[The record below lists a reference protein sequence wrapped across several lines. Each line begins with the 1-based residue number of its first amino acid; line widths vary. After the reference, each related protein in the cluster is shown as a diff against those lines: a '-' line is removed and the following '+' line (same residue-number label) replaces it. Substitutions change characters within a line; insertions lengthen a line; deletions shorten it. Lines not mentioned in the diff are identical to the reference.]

1 MRGAVRQS
9 VYDINHTVYRLM
21 PTSAQPRDDLL
32 YGLNPE
38 QLAAVTARNGGSLLV
53 LAGAGCGKTSV
64 LTRRAAFLV
73 RRGIP
78 PNRICALTFSR
89 KAAEEMARRL
99 AKLDPACAG
108 KDAPLVTT
116 FHAFALR
123 VLQERYNGRRNF
135 NRIGFSDDV
144 ILLDGKRRFELIA
157 RASTAEARRALGMG
171 IIELSSALE
180 LLLSFP
186 EKASRLW
193 SDAEFGLLAKIE
205 HEFYNLRKAHGLWD
219 FADLICGGLELFSKY
234 PEIAGDWGGRF
245 DAVLVDEFQDTN
257 PMQIDIL
264 DVLLRSGASLYAVG
278 DDDQAIY
285 GFRGADIRPIR
296 NFTARFRDAAIVKL
310 QINYRS
316 VTPILNCAN
325 GLWADKPAEYRKTLV
340 SGLKPQPTG
349 CRKPKTMRF
358 GTQARALEW
367 ILGRARFIERREKIP
382 IGSMAVLFRINDT
395 LAAVAGHYKSMGLT
409 DDKIPQLLTV
419 HASKGLEYPAVFLCD
434 LEEGVFPHY
443 RLRKETRIHTWL
455 ELLKAIVVKPKL
467 DVDIARDCDID
478 EELRLFYV
486 GVTRAQRY
494 LFFVTVSKKPFYG
507 KAMVFKPSRFL
518 RLVR

>member
-1 MRGAVRQS
+1 MDKRDCSDSA
-9 VYDINHTVYRLM
+9 
-21 PTSAQPRDDLL
+21 PTASKQICGDLL
-32 YGLNPE
+32 SGLNPE
-38 QLAAVTARNGGSLLV
+38 QLTAVTARNGGSLLV

-64 LTRRAAFLV
+64 LTRRIAYLV
-73 RRGIP
+73 RQGVP
-78 PNRICALTFSR
+78 PRRICALTFSR

-99 AKLDPACAG
+99 VKLDPACGG

-123 VLQERYNGRRNF
+123 VLQERRDGRRNF
-135 NRIGFSDDV
+135 NRIGFNDEN
-144 ILLDGKRRFELIA
+144 ILLLDGKRRFELIA
-157 RASTAEARRALGMG
+157 QVSTAAMRKALGMG
-171 IIELSSALE
+171 IIELSGALE

-186 EKASRLW
+186 EKASKRW
-193 SDAEFGLLAKIE
+193 NDEEFGLLAKIE
-205 HEFYNLRKAHGLWD
+205 HEFYNLRKAGGVWD
-219 FADLICGGLELFSKY
+219 FSDLICGGLELFSKY
-234 PEIAGDWGGRF
+234 PGIADDWGKRF
-245 DAVLVDEFQDTN
+245 DVVLVDEFQDTN
-257 PMQIDIL
+257 PMQIDML
-264 DVLLRSGASLYAVG
+264 DVLLRFGASLYAVG

-316 VTPILNCAN
+316 VNAILDCAN
-325 GLWADKPAEYRKTLV
+325 RLWADKPAEYRKVLA
-340 SGLKPQPTG
+340 SGLKSQPAEY
-349 CRKPKTMRF
+349 RKPKTMRF
-358 GTQARALEW
+358 GTQAQALEW

-395 LAAVAGHYKSMGLT
+395 LTAAANHYKSMGSA

-419 HASKGLEYPAVFLCD
+419 HASKGLEYPVVFLCD
-434 LEEGVFPHY
+434 LEEGIFPHY
-443 RLRKETRIHTWL
+443 RLRKERRIHTWT
-455 ELLKAIVVKPKL
+455 ELLKAIVKPASKQE
-467 DVDIARDCDID
+467 IGEARDCDIE

-494 LFFVTVSKKPFYG
+494 LFFVTASDKPFYG
-507 KAMVFKPSRFL
+507 REMKFRPSRFL

>member
-1 MRGAVRQS
+1 MRI
-9 VYDINHTVYRLM
+9 YE
-21 PTSAQPRDDLL
+21 DLL
-32 YGLNPE
+32 SGLNPE
-38 QLAAVTARNGGSLLV
+38 QLTAVTARNSGSLLV

-64 LTRRAAFLV
+64 LTRRIAYLV
-73 RRGIP
+73 RQGVP
-78 PNRICALTFSR
+78 PGRICALTFSR
-89 KAAEEMARRL
+89 KAAEEMAHRL
-99 AKLDPACAG
+99 LKLDTACGG
-108 KDAPLVTT
+108 KNTPLVTT

-123 VLQERYNGRRNF
+123 VLRERYKGRCNF
-135 NRIGFSDDV
+135 NRIGFNDDN
-144 ILLDGKRRFELIA
+144 ILLLDGKRRFELIA
-157 RASTAEARRALGMG
+157 QASTPAVRRALGMG

-186 EKASRLW
+186 EKASKRW
-193 SDAEFGLLAKIE
+193 SDEEFSLLAKIE
-205 HEFYNLRKAHGLWD
+205 HEFFNLRKARGLWD

-234 PEIAGDWGGRF
+234 PDIADDWGGRF

-264 DVLLRSGASLYAVG
+264 GVLLRFGASLYAVG

-296 NFTARFRDAAIVKL
+296 SFTTRFRDAAIVKL

-316 VTPILNCAN
+316 VTAILECAN
-325 GLWADKPAEYRKTLV
+325 RLWAGKPAEYRKTLI
-340 SGLKPQPTG
+340 SGLKPQPSG

-358 GTQARALEW
+358 GTQAQALEW

-395 LAAVAGHYKSMGLT
+395 LTAVANHYKNMGLT

-419 HASKGLEYPAVFLCD
+419 HASKGLEYPVVFLYD
-434 LEEGVFPHY
+434 LEEGLFPHY
-443 RLRKETRIHTWL
+443 RLRKEKRVHTWL
-455 ELLKAIVVKPKL
+455 EFLKAIVKSKSEL
-467 DVDIARDCDID
+467 DIDEARDCDIE

-494 LFFVTVSKKPFYG
+494 LFFVTASNKPFYG
-507 KAMVFKPSRFL
+507 KEMAFRPSRFL

>member
-1 MRGAVRQS
+1 M
-9 VYDINHTVYRLM
+9 IF
-21 PTSAQPRDDLL
+21 DDLL
-32 YGLNPE
+32 SNLNQE
-38 QLAAVTARNGGSLLV
+38 QLTAVTAKNEGSLLV

-64 LTRRAAFLV
+64 LTRRIAYLARQGV
-73 RRGIP
+73 P
-78 PNRICALTFSR
+78 SNRICALTFSR
-89 KAAEEMARRL
+89 KAAEEMAHRL

-108 KDAPLVTT
+108 PKAPLVTT
-116 FHAFALR
+116 FHAFSLR
-123 VLQERYNGRRNF
+123 VLQERINGRRNF
-135 NRIGFSDDV
+135 NRIGFNDDN
-144 ILLDGKRRFELIA
+144 ILLLDGKRRFELIA
-157 RASTAEARRALGMG
+157 QACTAAERRALGMG
-171 IIELSSALE
+171 IIELSGALE

-186 EKASRLW
+186 EKASKRW
-193 SDAEFGLLAKIE
+193 NDEEFALLAKIE
-205 HEFYNLRKAHGLWD
+205 HEFYNLRKKHGLWD

-234 PEIAGDWGGRF
+234 PDIADAWGRRF

-296 NFTARFRDAAIVKL
+296 NFTTRFRNAAIVKL

-316 VTPILNCAN
+316 VTTILNCAN
-325 GLWADKPAEYRKTLV
+325 RLWVDKPAEYRKILV
-340 SGLKPQPTG
+340 SGLNPQPTG

-358 GTQARALEW
+358 GTQAQALEW
-367 ILGRARFIERREKIP
+367 ILGRARFIEHREKIP
-382 IGSMAVLFRINDT
+382 IGSMAILFRVNDT
-395 LAAVAGHYKSMGLT
+395 LNAVANHYKNMGLT

-419 HASKGLEYPAVFLCD
+419 HASKGLEYPVVFLCD

-443 RLRKETRIHTWL
+443 RLKKETRINTWID
-455 ELLKAIVVKPKL
+455 LLKAIVKPKSKI
-467 DVDIARDCDID
+467 DIDAARDCDID

-486 GVTRAQRY
+486 GITRAQRY
-494 LFFVTVSKKPFYG
+494 LFFVTSSRKLFYG
-507 KAMVFKPSRFL
+507 RDMRFRPSRFL

>member
-1 MRGAVRQS
+1 MDKRDCSDS
-9 VYDINHTVYRLM
+9 VSTVS
-21 PTSAQPRDDLL
+21 TVSKQICDDLL
-32 YGLNPE
+32 LGLNPE
-38 QLAAVTARNGGSLLV
+38 QLAAVTARNSGSLLV

-64 LTRRAAFLV
+64 LTRRIAFLV
-73 RRGIP
+73 RQGVAP
-78 PNRICALTFSR
+78 SRICALTFSR
-89 KAAEEMARRL
+89 KAAEEMAHRL
-99 AKLDPACAG
+99 VKLDPACGG
-108 KDAPLVTT
+108 KNAPLVTT

-123 VLQERYNGRRNF
+123 VLNERCDGGRNF
-135 NRIGFSDDV
+135 GRIGFSDDN
-144 ILLDGKRRFELIA
+144 IQLLDGKQRFEFIA
-157 RASTAEARRALGMG
+157 KACTAAMRRTLGMG
-171 IIELSSALE
+171 IIELSSALD
-180 LLLSFP
+180 LLLNFP
-186 EKASRLW
+186 EKASLRW
-193 SDAEFGLLAKIE
+193 SDEEFSLLAKIE

-234 PEIAGDWGGRF
+234 PEIADDWGRRF
-245 DAVLVDEFQDTN
+245 DVVLVDEFQDTN
-257 PMQIDIL
+257 PMQIDML

-316 VTPILNCAN
+316 VNSILNCAN
-325 GLWADKPAEYRKTLV
+325 KLWADKPAEYRKVLV
-340 SGLKPQPTG
+340 SGLTPQPTG

-358 GTQARALEW
+358 GTQAQALEW
-367 ILGRARFIERREKIP
+367 ILARARFIERWEKIP

-395 LAAVAGHYKSMGLT
+395 LASVAAHYKSIGLT

-419 HASKGLEYPAVFLCD
+419 HASKGLEYPVVFLCD

-443 RLRKETRIHTWL
+443 RLQKEKRIHTWT
-455 ELLKAIVVKPKL
+455 ELLKEIVKPKSKPET
-467 DVDIARDCDID
+467 DEARGCDIE

-494 LFFVTVSKKPFYG
+494 LFFVSVDKKPFYG
-507 KAMVFKPSRFL
+507 REIEFRRSRFL

>member
-1 MRGAVRQS
+1 M
-9 VYDINHTVYRLM
+9 Y
-21 PTSAQPRDDLL
+21 DDLL
-32 YGLNPE
+32 STLNPE
-38 QLAAVTARNGGSLLV
+38 QLAAVTAKNSGSLLV

-64 LTRRAAFLV
+64 LTRRIAYLIRQGV
-73 RRGIP
+73 P
-78 PNRICALTFSR
+78 PSRICALTFSR
-89 KAAEEMARRL
+89 KAAEEMAHRL
-99 AKLDPACAG
+99 AKLDPACGG

-123 VLQERYNGRRNF
+123 VLQERYEGRRNF
-135 NRIGFSDDV
+135 NRIGFNDGN
-144 ILLDGKRRFELIA
+144 ILLLDGKRRLELIA
-157 RASTAEARRALGMG
+157 QISNTAMRKTLGMG

-186 EKASRLW
+186 EKASKRW
-193 SDAEFGLLAKIE
+193 NDEEFSLLAKIE
-205 HEFYNLRKAHGLWD
+205 HDFYNLRKANGLWD
-219 FADLICGGLELFSKY
+219 FADLICGGLELFAKY
-234 PEIAGDWGGRF
+234 PDIADDWGRRY
-245 DAVLVDEFQDTN
+245 DVVLVDEFQDTN
-257 PMQIDIL
+257 PMQIDLL
-264 DVLLRSGASLYAVG
+264 DILLRFGASLYAVG

-296 NFTARFRDAAIVKL
+296 NFTARFKDAAIVKL

-316 VTPILNCAN
+316 INAILDCAN
-325 GLWADKPAEYRKTLV
+325 RLWADKPAEYRKVLV
-340 SGLKPQPTG
+340 SGLNPQPTG

-358 GTQARALEW
+358 GAQAQALEW
-367 ILGRARFIERREKIP
+367 ILGRARFIERQEKIP
-382 IGSMAVLFRINDT
+382 IGSMAILFRINDT
-395 LAAVAGHYKSMGLT
+395 LTAAAGHYKSMGLT

-443 RLRKETRIHTWL
+443 RMRKERRIHTWF
-455 ELLKAIVVKPKL
+455 ELLKALVKPAPKP
-467 DVDIARDCDID
+467 DADEARDCDIE

-494 LFFVTVSKKPFYG
+494 LFLVTTSKKPFYG
-507 KAMVFKPSRFL
+507 REMKFRPSRFL